1 MRAFIRGLA
10 AAAIAG
16 SLVVGATATV
26 AAAER
31 HTATVPDYAMVRVL
45 DAMVGSGPLDVYV
58 SRVAEGTPPTY
69 PDLQYGS
76 ATGYEKLYFT
86 PDCTGKSACDLWFE
100 VAEHGQ
106 DTPFKSSMVS
116 LRAGSHATV
125 VLASTA
131 STGPVFDEFLDS
143 TKTTGQSSLRF
154 VNVTSTTT
162 TPIDVSAVAMT
173 GTGSVTATDLGF
185 SETSKAKTVKP
196 GDWNI
201 QFRATGSV
209 GMALPWTNAVLKKG
223 YHYTAYFIGE
233 LGGVGAAGARFVL
246 LPNH

>member
-1 MRAFIRGLA
+1 MRALIRGLA

-16 SLVVGATATV
+16 SLIVGATATV

-31 HTATVPDYAMVRVL
+31 HTSSVPDYAMVRML
-45 DAMVGSGPLDVYV
+45 NAMVSSGPLDVYV
-58 SRVAEGTPPTY
+58 SRVAEGTEPTY
-69 PDLQYGS
+69 PDIHYGA
-76 ATGYEKLYFT
+76 ATGYLKLYFT
-86 PDCTGKSACDLWFE
+86 PDCTGKSACDLRFE

-106 DTPFKSSMVS
+106 TSPFKTSEVS

-131 STGPVFDEFLDS
+131 STGPIFDEYLDS
-143 TKTTGQSSLRF
+143 TKATGQSSLRF
-154 VNVTSTTT
+154 VNVTSSTV
-162 TPIDVSAVAMT
+162 TPIDVDAVAMT
-173 GTGSVTATDLGF
+173 GTGSITATDLGF
-185 SETSKAKTVKP
+185 TQNSKAKSAKP

-201 QFRATGSV
+201 QFRATGSM

-233 LGGVGAAGARFVL
+233 LGGVGDAAARFLL
-246 LPNH
+246 LPNR